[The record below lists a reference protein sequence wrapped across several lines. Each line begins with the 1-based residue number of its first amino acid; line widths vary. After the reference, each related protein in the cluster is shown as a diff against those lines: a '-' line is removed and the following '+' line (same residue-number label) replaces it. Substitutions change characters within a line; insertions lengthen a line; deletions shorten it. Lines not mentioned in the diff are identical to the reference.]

1 MSEPT
6 ASLRAVRAAAPPHSA
21 ATPSTALRRPH
32 SATSVPTSAAGFYI
46 ATAVLAGMA
55 WVKHARADPDCGRSG
70 HAYEMDDLNQSLLAS
85 ETSQ

>member
-1 MSEPT
+1 
-6 ASLRAVRAAAPPHSA
+6 
-21 ATPSTALRRPH
+21 
-32 SATSVPTSAAGFYI
+32 
-46 ATAVLAGMA
+46 MA